1 MSPIIFSKFAA
12 SAIARAWIFCWALFL
27 PLLGACAPVSTPQG
41 ECVGTANLTVAIGGF
56 RNSQGVA
63 LVSVFRSSRGFPD
76 ETSEAVANRRAMIAN
91 RRAMVVFEDL
101 PCGIYAVTVH
111 HDEND
116 NGRMDRN
123 WLGIPREGHGASK
136 DPQGL
141 FGPPNFPESSFL
153 LTSEDLTVKIFLRY
167 IHRKR

>member
-1 MSPIIFSKFAA
+1 
-12 SAIARAWIFCWALFL
+12 
-27 PLLGACAPVSTPQG
+27 V
-41 ECVGTANLTVAIGGF
+41 ECVGTPSLTVAIGGF
-56 RNSQGVA
+56 RNSEGVA
-63 LVSVFRSSRGFPD
+63 LVSIFRSSRGFPD
-76 ETSEAVANRRAMIAN
+76 EISEAVANRRVMIAK
-91 RRAMVVFEDL
+91 RRATVVFEDL

-136 DPQGL
+136 DPRGL
-141 FGPPNFPESSFL
+141 FGPPNFPESTFL
-153 LTSEDLTVKIFLRY
+153 LTSEDLAIKIFLRY

>member
-1 MSPIIFSKFAA
+1 VA
-12 SAIARAWIFCWALFL
+12 
-27 PLLGACAPVSTPQG
+27 
-41 ECVGTANLTVAIGGF
+41 CVGTPSLTVAIGGF
-56 RNSQGVA
+56 RNSEGVA
-63 LVSVFRSSRGFPD
+63 LVSIFRSPRGFPD
-76 ETSEAVANRRAMIAN
+76 ETSEAVANRRVMIAK
-91 RRAMVVFEDL
+91 RRATVVFEDL

-153 LTSEDLTVKIFLRY
+153 LTSEDLVIKIFLRY